1 MALTSLHFHS
11 YKSHKLFQTLT
22 SITKSTL
29 TFKRALMAIL
39 PFLGHALGFL
49 HEQSRPD
56 RDKYVEIK
64 FENIRAGKLHCI
76 LFQNEKN

>member
-1 MALTSLHFHS
+1 
-11 YKSHKLFQTLT
+11 
-22 SITKSTL
+22 
-29 TFKRALMAIL
+29 MAIL